1 MVQELQVAQ
10 EGQEDQGHWQLTYIK
25 KKKKIETEV
34 QFISSIQPVKCI
46 Q

>member
-10 EGQEDQGHWQLTYIK
+10 VGQEDQGHWQLKY